1 MGRGF
6 RPRPRRKCFRGDALR
21 RVRERRGFSQADAGK
36 VCGLT
41 GVRMNGY
48 ETGRMEP
55 TLRVFR
61 EMAEGL
67 RLGFAE
73 VFELLNIVPP
83 GLSYREFRAF
93 LRACRAENQTPAMV
107 FAQFMKAYANV
118 EEIRP

>member
-1 MGRGF
+1 
-6 RPRPRRKCFRGDALR
+6 
-21 RVRERRGFSQADAGK
+21 
-36 VCGLT
+36 
-41 GVRMNGY
+41 
-48 ETGRMEP
+48 MEP

>member
-1 MGRGF
+1 
-6 RPRPRRKCFRGDALR
+6 LR